1 MKNISLI
8 LSVFA
13 MVMAPMHSCKQDCFQ
28 KGQELN
34 VVKMRN
40 DYSNN
45 AYAFLS
51 YSDKQDTLVNVN
63 CLFSESP
70 DWPLSLRDG
79 YFLYGWM
86 DKEIVVLSME
96 KDEFKEKYSNNQID
110 TQIDSL
116 KQYVIDWHP
125 LEEWWY
131 RIEPC
136 DGRRYTDAQN
146 GSVDTSLVN
155 NTIKEGRLEKY
166 FQRMETE

>member
-1 MKNISLI
+1 
-8 LSVFA
+8 

-45 AYAFLS
+45 AYVFLY
-51 YSDKQDTLVNVN
+51 YSDKNDTLANVD
-63 CLFSESP
+63 CMFSEKP
-70 DWPLSLRDG
+70 DWPLSLCNG
-79 YFLYGWM
+79 YSLYSWM

-110 TQIDSL
+110 IQIDSL

-136 DGRRYTDAQN
+136 DGRKYTPSN
-146 GSVDTSLVN
+146 GGCPDTAMLN
-155 NTIKEGRLEKY
+155 NTIKEGMLKKDFTRKDLE
-166 FQRMETE
+166 